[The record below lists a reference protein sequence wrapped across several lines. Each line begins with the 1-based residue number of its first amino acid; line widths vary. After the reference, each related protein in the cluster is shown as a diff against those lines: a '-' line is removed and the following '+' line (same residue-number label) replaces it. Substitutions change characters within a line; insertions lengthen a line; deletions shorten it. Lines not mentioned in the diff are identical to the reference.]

1 MANIN
6 VKKGVIGIL
15 TGGGD
20 VPGLNPAIRAV
31 TFRALR
37 EGYEVIGI
45 RRGWGGLVDI
55 VRDDKYDNSNN
66 FQRLTEDVVN
76 RAGRTGG
83 TFLHSSRTNPARVSK
98 SSVPDHLKD
107 QYTDERND
115 LTPEVLKN
123 LAWLGIEYMIPIGGD
138 DTLSYGV
145 RLYQEG
151 VRVVAIPKTMD
162 NDVPGTDYCI
172 GFSTCVT
179 RTIQM
184 TNDLRTSAGS
194 HERFMVLEVF
204 GRYAGFTA
212 MLPTM
217 AGAANRC
224 VIPEHKFNIEQLT
237 ELLVH
242 DRNRNPS
249 RYSIVLV
256 SEGAMFEGGEMV
268 FQTSSADAFGH
279 KKLGGIG
286 DLVSEELTE
295 LSPKYNKGK
304 KIECINQKLGYLV
317 RCGDPDAIDSIVPM
331 AYGNLALDLL
341 LNRIHGRLVVLKNG
355 RYDNMPIET
364 VTSTKKV
371 VNVKEHYSTERL
383 RPVYQSFEMKPLF
396 LTTSD
401 LE

>member
-1 MANIN
+1 
-6 VKKGVIGIL
+6 VIGIL

-37 EGYEVIGI
+37 EGYEVVGI

-55 VRDDKYDNSNN
+55 VRDAKYDNSNN

-98 SSVPDHLKD
+98 STLPDHLKD
-107 QYTDERND
+107 QYTEEKND

-184 TNDLRTSAGS
+184 TNALRTSAGS

-224 VIPEHKFNIEQLT
+224 VIPEHKFNIEQLA

-268 FQTSSADAFGH
+268 FQNTAADAFGH
-279 KKLGGIG
+279 RKLGGIG
-286 DLVSEELTE
+286 DLVSDELTQ
-295 LSPKYNKGK
+295 LSPKYNGGK
-304 KIECINQKLGYLV
+304 RIECINQKLGYLV

-355 RYDNMPIET
+355 RYDNVPIET
-364 VTSTKKV
+364 VTSTKKI

-401 LE
+401 LG

>member
-98 SSVPDHLKD
+98 GSMPDHLKD
-107 QYTDERND
+107 QYTEERND

-295 LSPKYNKGK
+295 RSPKHNKGK

-401 LE
+401 LG